1 MTKLNATISSLC
13 IAAAALLPS
22 GKALCADITGK
33 VDATPAKYRDETVVY
48 VEKAPGTFA
57 PKTEKMDQ
65 KGMKFLPHILTA
77 TVGDTVQ
84 FLNSDGVDHNVYTSD
99 NEGYNLGMIAKGKE
113 GKYTF
118 AKAGTYTQLC
128 SVHPEMLG
136 YIFVGQNPYAA
147 VVGKDGS
154 YKIANVPPGDYT
166 LAIWNAHLKAA
177 PAPVTVRG
185 SKAATANFSLK
196 R

>member
-1 MTKLNATISSLC
+1 MTLISRILAFA
-13 IAAAALLPS
+13 IVLPS
-22 GKALCADITGK
+22 SAALCAAISGK
-33 VDATPAKYRDETVVY
+33 VDATPAKYLEETIVY
-48 VEKAPGTFA
+48 VEKAPGTF
-57 PKTEKMDQ
+57 PPRTEKMDQ
-65 KGMKFLPHILTA
+65 KGMKFVPHLLTA
-77 TVGDTVQ
+77 TVGDTVE
-84 FLNSDGVDHNVYTSD
+84 FLNSDGVDHNVYSSD
-99 NEGYNLGMIAKGKE
+99 NEGYNLGMIPKGKS

-154 YKIANVPPGDYT
+154 YKIANVPPGDYSV
-166 LAIWNAHLKAA
+166 AIWNAHLKAA
-177 PAPVTVRG
+177 PVPVSVTAGKPG
-185 SKAATANFSLK
+185 SADFSLK

>member
-1 MTKLNATISSLC
+1 MTLFSRILSLS
-13 IAAAALLPS
+13 ILLPA
-22 GKALCADITGK
+22 GAALCAEISGK
-33 VDATPAKYRDETVVY
+33 VLATPAKYLEDTIVY

-65 KGMKFLPHILTA
+65 KGMKFIPHLLTA
-77 TVGDTVQ
+77 TVGDTVE

-99 NEGYNLGMIAKGKE
+99 NEAYNLGMISKGKS

-118 AKAGTYTQLC
+118 TKAGTYTQLC

-136 YIFVGQNPYAA
+136 IIFVGQNPYAA

-154 YKIANVPPGDYT
+154 YKIANVPPGDYSV
-166 LAIWNAHLKAA
+166 AIWNAHLKAA
-177 PAPVTVRG
+177 PVKVSVGKG
-185 SKAATANFSLK
+185 SAADFALK

>member
-1 MTKLNATISSLC
+1 MTSIIRVLAFLV
-13 IAAAALLPS
+13 LLPCS
-22 GKALCADITGK
+22 AALCAEITGK
-33 VDATPAKYRDETVVY
+33 VAATPAKYLEETIVY
-48 VEKAPGTFA
+48 VEKAPGPFT

-65 KGMKFLPHILTA
+65 KGMKFIPHLLTA
-77 TVGDTVQ
+77 TVGDTVE

-99 NEGYNLGMIAKGKE
+99 NEAYNLGMISKGKA

-118 AKAGTYTQLC
+118 TKPGTYTQLC

-147 VVGKDGS
+147 VVGKNGS
-154 YKIANVPPGDYT
+154 YKIANVPPGDYSV
-166 LAIWNAHLKAA
+166 AIWNAHLKAA
-177 PAPVTVRG
+177 PEQVSVAVGKPG
-185 SKAATANFSLK
+185 TANFTLK